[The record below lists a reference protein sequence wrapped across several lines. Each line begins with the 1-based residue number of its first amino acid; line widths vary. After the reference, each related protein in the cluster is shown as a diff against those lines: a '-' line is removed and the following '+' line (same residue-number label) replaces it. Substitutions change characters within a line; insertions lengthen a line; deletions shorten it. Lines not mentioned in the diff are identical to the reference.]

1 MSVAFWHA
9 MLLVFTVISFCFRFP
24 QMSSPLPR
32 YWVNMSAFACFV
44 WPPTCINYVDS
55 CLRLRDSSSGSS
67 YGSDCGSKPQWQL
80 HGCPEKS
87 KTEITQLNETEKALG
102 RQIPSE
108 NQSTSKIV
116 MQLLVLFILLS
127 VCYTPPARYR
137 VCNMKTSCP
146 AKFICRTLEKRKP
159 RSASH
164 HKICVR

>member
-55 CLRLRDSSSGSS
+55 CLRLRDSKS
-67 YGSDCGSKPQWQL
+67 QWQL

-102 RQIPSE
+102 LQIPSE
-108 NQSTSKIV
+108 KQNTSKVV

-127 VCYTPPARYR
+127 VCYTPPAGFR